1 MSTILNALKQAEKES
16 PDQEDKN
23 RPSFN
28 VRSTLHS
35 RMQHQQPNTFLSLG
49 RVVIPFALVIVL
61 ILFSYDFFFNNK
73 NNYHQMSSTDKKS
86 QVLETLPEITKD
98 QKPIFNESVIK
109 PSGHSITS
117 TGTIPKPSTNSSDRS
132 KPKNGIV
139 LKSESVNPIPAAEI
153 FSNKVKRQITISS
166 GANSLKKIKEKDLS
180 EPVDEAKT
188 ITDDNTLLTVKEP
201 VVNHSEK
208 ENLIKDE
215 KILTNKKMT
224 KQKILPLKNDSL
236 KIQAI
241 AWAEEPASRIA
252 VIDNRVLTEGD
263 SVQGYRLVIIE
274 KDSVILHYSD
284 NDYRLKFNH

>member
-28 VRSTLHS
+28 VRSTLNS
-35 RMQHQQPNTFLSLG
+35 RMQHQKPNTFLSLG
-49 RVVIPFALVIVL
+49 RVVILFVLVIVL
-61 ILFSYDFFFNNK
+61 IPFSYYFFFNTK
-73 NNYHQMSSTDKKS
+73 NNYHPMSSTDKRS
-86 QVLETLPEITKD
+86 QVLETLPDVVKD
-98 QKPIFNESVIK
+98 QKPILTESVIK
-109 PSGHSITS
+109 PSGHPVTSI
-117 TGTIPKPSTNSSDRS
+117 GTIPKPATNTFARS

-139 LKSESVNPIPAAEI
+139 LKPESVNSVPADRI
-153 FSNKVKRQITISS
+153 FSNKGKRQITIPSD
-166 GANSLKKIKEKDLS
+166 ADPLKKTKEKSLS
-180 EPVDEAKT
+180 EPADEPKT
-188 ITDDNTLLTVKEP
+188 ITDGNAFLTVKEP
-201 VVNHSEK
+201 AVNHSEK

-215 KILTNKKMT
+215 KILTNKATT
-224 KQKILPLKNDSL
+224 KQNILSLKNHSL

-241 AWAEEPASRIA
+241 SWTEEPASRIA